1 MADDKKGL
9 VMKRPYYLI
18 LFLIIS
24 CSSDIEVKIQNS
36 DLGFNSTPLTLQGG
50 LNGVEKVVTLEY
62 TGVNTDPVTACEV
75 SNLSNLT
82 ETTTCSCDTEG
93 LCSVGV
99 TPVSS
104 FGGVATFEYK
114 VIAGEVV
121 SNKAKTNIKV
131 KLIEYFAGAISTDDF
146 LGLDVHW
153 NSRTVL
159 LTTSNGNNCIHAVD
173 ITSLSSPN
181 LYNTL
186 GTNTSP
192 ATSGKG
198 CRSVKIIENGTKFV
212 LPTYDKHTE
221 VWTFGGDSK
230 DSLGWNQLSD
240 LYTSTKQPRR
250 ISQFVDN
257 GATYD
262 FVISSIGGLLKASL
276 DKDTNIISITNNAT
290 NAYDTSHS
298 LTYQDAVYV
307 NDDLIV
313 ATEAG
318 YGKDV
323 KIFASNS
330 GFIKNIELDNA
341 SDYMWSSA
349 VSADQTKIA
358 VGGGRLALLSYDG
371 LQADADKVQLE
382 FEVDLNT
389 SMRHMQFFDYQSS
402 SYLAG
407 ALGDGS
413 ISIYNVDDIS
423 TPFLVKNHKISAF
436 DGEAY
441 DLNIIES
448 EEIILVA
455 GTKGKFAILSIPGFF

>member
-1 MADDKKGL
+1 MADEKKGL
-9 VMKRPYYLI
+9 VMKRPYYFI

-24 CSSDIEVKIQNS
+24 CSSDVEVKIQTS
-36 DLGFNSTPLTLQGG
+36 DLGLNSTPLTIQGG

-62 TGVNTDPVTACEV
+62 TGVNSDKVTACEV

-121 SNKAKTNIKV
+121 SNKAKTNINV
-131 KLIEYFAGAISTDDF
+131 KLIEYFAGAISTDNF

-159 LTTSNGNNCIHAVD
+159 LTSGSGTNCVHAVD
-173 ITSLSSPN
+173 ITSLSAPN

-186 GTNTSP
+186 GTATSP
-192 ATSGKG
+192 ATSGKN
-198 CRSVKIIENGTKFV
+198 CRAVKITEDGTKFV
-212 LPTYDKHTE
+212 LPTHDKHTE

-230 DSLGWNQLSD
+230 DPSGWSELFDLS
-240 LYTSTKQPRR
+240 TSTKQPKRL
-250 ISQFVDN
+250 SQFVDN

-262 FVISSIGGLLKASL
+262 FVISALGGLLKASL
-276 DKDTNIISITNNAT
+276 DKSTNAISITNNGTA
-290 NAYDTSHS
+290 AYDMTHS

-307 NDDLIV
+307 NEDLIV

-318 YGKDV
+318 NGKGV
-323 KIFASNS
+323 KVFASDS
-330 GFIKNIELDNA
+330 SLIKIIDLNNG

-349 VSADQTKIA
+349 VSGDQTKIA
-358 VGGGRLALLSYDG
+358 VGGGRLALLSYDE
-371 LQADADKVQLE
+371 LQSDADKVQLE
-382 FEVDLNT
+382 FEVDISR
-389 SMRHMQFFDYQSS
+389 SMRHMTFFNYQSS
-402 SYLAG
+402 SYLA
-407 ALGDGS
+407 AAISDGS
-413 ISIYNVDDIS
+413 VSVYNVDDIS
-423 TPFLVKNHKISAF
+423 NPFLVKNHKISAF

-441 DLNIIES
+441 DLKVIES
-448 EEIILVA
+448 DELIIVA